1 MSELKDTE
9 DHQWIRLEEDN
20 TAVVGITD
28 YAQEQLGDVVY
39 VEMPAIGRELG
50 KDDEAALVESV
61 KAAGE
66 VKMPLTGTVLSVNEN
81 LEDEP
86 ELVNADPEGDGRQR
100 SRLLPQD
107 RREFRLLPG
116 VVLMAPAE
124 MAKASGLLVDRPAQ
138 VQRLDDLSRL
148 QREVLA
154 N

>member
-1 MSELKDTE
+1 MSELKYTE

-28 YAQEQLGDVVY
+28 YAQGQLGDVVY

-86 ELVNADPEGDGRQR
+86 ELVNADPEGDGWFMTI
-100 SRLLPQD
+100 SIINPEEVEGLMD
-107 RREFRLLPG
+107 DNDYNEFLT
-116 VVLMAPAE
+116 
-124 MAKASGLLVDRPAQ
+124 GL
-138 VQRLDDLSRL
+138 
-148 QREVLA
+148 
-154 N
+154 